1 MVKVEEWVNMDRN
14 EARKKVWEELRK
26 VAKPDSRFHWNFA
39 EFIADYEGS
48 DKCAEFIRNLDVY
61 KNASVIFITPDNNM
75 EKLREFT
82 IKDGKTLLTTTYGI
96 NRGFQ
101 VIYPEDVPAG
111 KEELITTLDG
121 MEKFMKPISLQEIKE
136 KLGNVDLLVTGA
148 SAITPSG
155 IRFGKGH
162 GYFDL
167 EWAMLWEIQVVDSR
181 TPVIATGHDCQVVDV
196 DIEITPHD
204 TIVDYIVTPTRVI
217 NVSSNIPKPTQGII
231 WEKLEQGMIENIPPL
246 QELYELKHRQAS
258 L

>member
-1 MVKVEEWVNMDRN
+1 MVKVKGCIYMDRN

-48 DKCAEFIRNLDVY
+48 DKGAEFIRNLDIY
-61 KNASVIFITPDNNM
+61 KNARVIFITPDNNM
-75 EKLREFT
+75 ERLREFA
-82 IKDGKTLLTTTYGI
+82 IKDKKTLLTTTYGI

-101 VIYPEDVPAG
+101 VIYPGDVPEG
-111 KEELITTLDG
+111 MEELATTLDG
-121 MEKFMKPISLQEIKE
+121 MEKFMKPISLKEIKAKLE
-136 KLGNVDLLVTGA
+136 KVDLLVTGA

-167 EWAMLWEIQVVDSR
+167 EWAMLWEIQAVDSK
-181 TPVIATGHDCQVVDV
+181 TPVIAAGHDCQVVDI
-196 DIEITPHD
+196 DIEITPYD

-217 NVSSNIPKPTQGII
+217 NTNSNIPKPSQGVI
-231 WEKLEQGMIENIPPL
+231 WGKLEQGMIENIPPL
-246 QELYELKHRQAS
+246 KELYELKHR
-258 L
+258 